1 MSQDAQAPPSST
13 PTGVAPIRGP
23 EGRVA
28 RLRRFNLLRYFTG
41 AGLLIIM
48 GVLLGSVLVA
58 GRVIHDVSLEIE
70 REEADS
76 LVEDL
81 LARMKYQGYGPERW
95 GEPVLD
101 PHLNDIVRAKLQNFG
116 ILEFSLYSPDQ
127 RELVVFTAHGKPR
140 AAHRSEAFQEALS
153 GTTSLRWQ
161 ARYVGPL
168 ILLSG
173 EGSSIDTYVPV
184 KAADG
189 HILGVAHLHRSLET
203 VLPRTRIMLPRL
215 ALVAGTAALVG
226 FLGLWL
232 LVRHADRLI
241 ERQQY
246 MIDNYNRQ
254 LSERNRLLEQ
264 YNERKDEF
272 LAICSHD
279 LRSPLNSIYAGCK
292 ILAGNRK
299 GLLTPEQTEINA
311 ENLKKVSQMLHLID
325 SLLDLGRIEAGQEVV
340 VAESF
345 DLNTTLR
352 EVIAMGSA
360 HAAERN
366 VHIELEAAEGDP
378 ALVADVHKFRR
389 IVSNVLSNAVK
400 HSPKGGHV
408 RVHAETQASWIRI
421 SISDQGPGIAPD
433 QQALLFD
440 KYSALARS
448 KKTRSDGTGLG
459 LAITN
464 ELVRLHGGRIEVES
478 ELGKGATFIVML
490 PRTYECSA
498 SAQKGTNSP
507 A

>member
-1 MSQDAQAPPSST
+1 MSHEAQATPGTTPSD
-13 PTGVAPIRGP
+13 VAPDRDP
-23 EGRVA
+23 EGRIA

-41 AGLLIIM
+41 AGLLVIL

-81 LARMKYQGYGPERW
+81 LARMAYQGYGPEHW

-101 PHLNDIVRAKLQNFG
+101 THLNEVIRAKLLNFG
-116 ILEFSLYSPDQ
+116 ILEFSLYAPDQ

-140 AAHRSEAFQEALS
+140 ATHRSEAFQEALS
-153 GTTSLRWQ
+153 GQTSLRWH
-161 ARYVGPL
+161 ARYAGPL
-168 ILLSG
+168 ILFSG

-184 KAADG
+184 KAHDG
-189 HILGVAHLHRSLET
+189 HIRGVAHLHRSLET
-203 VLPRTRIMLPRL
+203 VLPKTRLMLPRL
-215 ALVAGTAALVG
+215 ALVAGTAALMV
-226 FLGLWL
+226 FWGLWL

-241 ERQQY
+241 ERQQHT
-246 MIDNYNRQ
+246 IDSYNRQ
-254 LSERNRLLEQ
+254 LAERNRLLEQ

-292 ILAGNRK
+292 VLASNRK
-299 GLLTPEQTEINA
+299 GLLNPEQTEINA
-311 ENLKKVSQMLHLID
+311 ESLKKVSQMLHLID

-352 EVIAMGSA
+352 EALEMGSA

-366 VHIELEAAEGDP
+366 VRIELEAAEGSP
-378 ALVADVHKFRR
+378 AMVADAHKFMR

-408 RVHAETQASWIRI
+408 RVHADTQASWIRI
-421 SISDQGPGIAPD
+421 SITDQGPGIAPD

-448 KKTRSDGTGLG
+448 KKTRSEGTGLG

-478 ELGKGATFIVML
+478 VLGKGATFTVVL
-490 PRTYECSA
+490 PRTYEGSA
-498 SAQKGTNSP
+498 SAQE
-507 A
+507 